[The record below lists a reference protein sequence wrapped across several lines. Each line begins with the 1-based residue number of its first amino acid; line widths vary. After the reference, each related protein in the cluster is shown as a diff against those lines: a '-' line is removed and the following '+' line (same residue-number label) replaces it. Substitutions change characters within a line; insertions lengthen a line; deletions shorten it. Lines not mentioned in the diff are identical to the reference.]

1 MKCLITAGPTYEPL
15 DGVRRLTNFSSGRLG
30 SELASFLTARGHET
44 TLLIGQQATFR
55 GERHASKVE
64 TFTTTA
70 NLHDRLQSLAGQP
83 VDALFH
89 AAAVSDFTVGKVWRR
104 APQGELTEVH
114 AGKLSTREGTL
125 LAELVPTP
133 KIIAELREWFPH
145 AWLVGWKYEVEGG
158 RAGVIQ
164 LAERQVADNPVGCKL
179 SNPKPEAR
187 PVKLREDFTGQGNPK
202 EIRNQ
207 KSEGRAGGCPISDF
221 GFRISVFHC
230 RVLEDDCRSDQSTD
244 PAPCPTRDRAGRCR
258 PGTRGAIGTAG
269 DSHH

>member
-55 GERHASKVE
+55 GERHAREVE

-70 NLHDRLQSLAGQP
+70 NLRDRLQALAGQP

-133 KIIAELREWFPH
+133 KIIGELREWFPH

-164 LAERQVADNPVGCKL
+164 LAERQIADCDTDACVANGPAYGPGFGLV
-179 SNPKPEAR
+179 
-187 PVKLREDFTGQGNPK
+187 
-202 EIRNQ
+202 
-207 KSEGRAGGCPISDF
+207 RAGGKLTDLPDAAALF
-221 GFRISVFHC
+221 AA
-230 RVLEDDCRSDQSTD
+230 LEHLTCG
-244 PAPCPTRDRAGRCR
+244 AG
-258 PGTRGAIGTAG
+258 
-269 DSHH
+269 

>member
-164 LAERQVADNPVGCKL
+164 LAERQIADCDTDACVANGPAYGPGFGLV
-179 SNPKPEAR
+179 
-187 PVKLREDFTGQGNPK
+187 
-202 EIRNQ
+202 
-207 KSEGRAGGCPISDF
+207 RAGGKLTDLPDAAALF
-221 GFRISVFHC
+221 AA
-230 RVLEDDCRSDQSTD
+230 LEHLTCG
-244 PAPCPTRDRAGRCR
+244 AG
-258 PGTRGAIGTAG
+258 
-269 DSHH
+269 